1 MNSLKPVVSLPR
13 FQRLAIIV
21 LVVASTVLL
30 SGRGISVAGSNL
42 SLVKVLRGLNVL
54 PPRPDEVLGWTDRP
68 EFTPP
73 ADQQDFMVVLSRVR
87 SPRTRA
93 SILALT
99 GQLLA
104 AEQILRTSPP
114 GDSLARFWLAFIYGQ
129 QHRSEE
135 ALELL
140 RSVSGIEGYF
150 AEPGFQAEGRG
161 DYERAMRLLET
172 AAALESGAMPDRS
185 RLYGTLTRTAYNYLG
200 DWNAAVRW
208 AERWIQAVP
217 DNTDAYTWLAALY
230 LWHSQPEQ
238 AYKVLQ
244 RGEPYGVKSHRFYP
258 AQMGQIYESRG
269 DWDRAIEAY
278 HKAWDLNKDTPAMAS
293 SLAWYL
299 GFALYHKGRFEEA
312 RPYLEIVERTGAS
325 ALQQAAASIL
335 TQMGAKKPE

>member
-1 MNSLKPVVSLPR
+1 MITLL
-13 FQRLAIIV
+13 IV
-21 LVVASTVLL
+21 AGMMLL
-30 SGRGISVAGSNL
+30 SGRGISVLVSNL
-42 SLVKVLRGLNVL
+42 SLVRLLPGLIVL
-54 PPRPDEVLGWTDRP
+54 PPRPDEMLGWTDRP
-68 EFTPP
+68 GFTLS
-73 ADQQDFMVVLSRVR
+73 ADQQGFMVALDRVQ

-99 GQLLA
+99 GQLPA
-104 AEQILRTSPP
+104 AERLLQTSPP
-114 GDSLARFWLAFIYGQ
+114 GDALARFWLAFVYGQ
-129 QHRSEE
+129 QHRSDE

-140 RSVSGIEGYF
+140 RSVPGIEGYF
-150 AEPGFQAEGRG
+150 AEPGFRAEGRG

-208 AERWIQAVP
+208 GERWIQAVP

-244 RGEPYGVKSHRFYP
+244 RGEPYGVSSHRFYP
-258 AQMGQIYESRG
+258 GHMGQIYQSRG
-269 DWDRAIEAY
+269 QWDLAIEAY
-278 HKAWDLNKDTPAMAS
+278 RKSWEQNKDSPGMVPNV
-293 SLAWYL
+293 AWYL
-299 GFALYHKGRFEEA
+299 GFALYHEGRFEEA
-312 RPYLEIVERTGAS
+312 RPYLEIVERTGAL

-335 TQMGAKKPE
+335 TQMGAKKPP